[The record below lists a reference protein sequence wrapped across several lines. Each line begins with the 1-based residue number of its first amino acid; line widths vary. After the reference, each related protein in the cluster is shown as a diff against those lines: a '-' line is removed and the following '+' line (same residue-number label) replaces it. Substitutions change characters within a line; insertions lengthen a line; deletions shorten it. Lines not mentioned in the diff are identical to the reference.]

1 MLNKLSITI
10 GFFLVLFG
18 YFFLFY
24 HFNPGLTVSF
34 KGSLPKDVHGTL
46 YWDYGNGFLENN
58 SIELL
63 LSANDVITGE
73 NLGDITVEAS
83 GQKNNKARDNMVWL
97 VVTEHDFHNPNFVI
111 EGRHAWM
118 NWFDINKDSKG
129 RQLAL
134 YPGAKIVFENSSS
147 AYNIKFFKTPN
158 SGIAKITSSTGEVQ
172 FYDGYGKNAG
182 WQVSLFE
189 FYTSSPGSINY
200 ILDPYRAKFEKR
212 LYLPHRKVVGL
223 KFIQLAAE
231 KESVN
236 IESMDVVDAS
246 GKRHLIRPTVL
257 SDREFVF
264 RAFSDV
270 AQNRFSVLLLSVQ
283 FFTAGVLSLFL
294 YYLLSLPVVS
304 EVKNSRNSLKT
315 IFISRKRWFFW
326 LIFLSGIASNMLW
339 LLAEWPGCM
348 TPDSVHVN
356 IEMNTLKITN
366 HHPYLYT
373 LYMLG
378 LHNIYDSPLT
388 VVLFQI
394 LCFHAV
400 VASWLVFIFRNGV
413 RWYIIL
419 PLYFLTFLS
428 IPVNLFNITLWKDIP
443 YNTLVLFWAFF
454 LTACYYL
461 KRQGKILQL
470 SKVQLV
476 LLSVAFVF
484 LCTFR
489 HNGLIYLPIIPVL
502 LFFSSTVS
510 RKRLAGFL
518 FLSGVMLFL
527 VYQVLPGY
535 ILYDKPEANNFSKS
549 VVENNFKNVTKISH
563 DAEEYYIE
571 NYLAYRVKR
580 FVATLGASPKASTWY
595 NDMHHPPQRWFS
607 VDEVRAEWIVNPISN
622 TLAHYKDL
630 ALDTRIFKGFT
641 SGRFIHWN
649 SAFGFVLLL
658 MAFGLYKW
666 FPVSAF
672 YSFFFLVQA
681 GGMFFVVW
689 PRWRYLYFLYLG
701 GMYLIFTILL
711 EYSTRK
717 NLRVQVAGKNIL

>member
-1 MLNKLSITI
+1 MNKLSITI
-10 GFFLVLFG
+10 GLFLVLLG

-46 YWDYGNGFLENN
+46 YWDYGNGFLEHN

-63 LSANDVITGE
+63 LSTNEVIADE
-73 NLGDITVEAS
+73 NLGDITIEAS
-83 GQKNNKARDNMVWL
+83 GQKNSKARDNMVWL
-97 VVTEHDFHNPNFVI
+97 AVAEHDFYNPGFVI
-111 EGRHAWM
+111 EGRHEWM
-118 NWFDINKDSKG
+118 HWFDIKKDNRG

-134 YPGAKIVFENSSS
+134 YPGSKIVFENSPG
-147 AYNIKFFKTPN
+147 AYSIKFFKTPD

-172 FYDGYGKNAG
+172 FYDGYGKNAR
-182 WQVSLFE
+182 WQVSRFE
-189 FYTSSPGSINY
+189 FYSSSPGSINY
-200 ILDPYRAKFEKR
+200 ILDPYRAKFKKR
-212 LYLPHRKVVGL
+212 LQLPHRKIVGL
-223 KFIQLAAE
+223 KFIQSLAE

-236 IESMDVVDAS
+236 IELMDVIDVS
-246 GKRHLIRPTVL
+246 GKRHLISPTML

-264 RAFSDV
+264 RVFSDV
-270 AQNRFSVLLLSVQ
+270 AQNRFSPLLFSVQ
-283 FFTAGVLSLFL
+283 FFTAGVLSLFF

-304 EVKNSRNSLKT
+304 EVKNSSNSFKT

-326 LIFLSGIASNMLW
+326 LVFLSGIASNMLW

-356 IEMNTLKITN
+356 AELNTLKITN

-373 LYMLG
+373 LFMLG

-388 VVLFQI
+388 VVVFQI

-400 VASWLVFIFRNGV
+400 VACWLFFIFRNGV

-461 KRQGKILQL
+461 KRQGKVLQL

-489 HNGLIYLPIIPVL
+489 HNGLIYLPIIPIL
-502 LFFSSTVS
+502 MFLNSTVS
-510 RKRLAGFL
+510 RKRLVGFVL
-518 FLSGVMLFL
+518 LSGVMLFF

-535 ILYDKPEANNFSKS
+535 ILYDKPEKNDFSKR
-549 VVENNFKNVTKISH
+549 VVEKNFKNVTKIS
-563 DAEEYYIE
+563 DDDQEYYIE

-595 NDMHHPPQRWFS
+595 NDMHHPPQQWFS

-622 TLAHYKDL
+622 TLAHYKNL
-630 ALDTRIFKGFT
+630 ALDTRSFKGFT

-666 FPVSAF
+666 FPISAF

-689 PRWRYLYFLYLG
+689 PRWRYLYFLYIG

-717 NLRVQVAGKNIL
+717 NSQVQVAGKNIL

>member
-1 MLNKLSITI
+1 MLNKLSISI
-10 GFFLVLFG
+10 GFFLVLLS

-34 KGSLPKDVHGTL
+34 KGNLPKDVHGTL
-46 YWDYGNGFLENN
+46 YWDYGNGFLEQN

-63 LSANDVITGE
+63 LSTNNVIAGE
-73 NLGDITVEAS
+73 NLGDIAIEAS
-83 GQKNNKARDNMVWL
+83 GQKNSKARDNLVWL
-97 VVTEHDFHNPNFVI
+97 AVTEHDYHNPDFVI
-111 EGRHAWM
+111 KGRHQWM
-118 NWFDINKDSKG
+118 HWFEIKKDSRG

-134 YPGAKIVFENSSS
+134 YPGSKIVFENSSN
-147 AYNIKFFKTPN
+147 AYSIKFFKTPD
-158 SGIAKITSSTGEVQ
+158 SGIAKITSSAGEVQ
-172 FYDGYGKNAG
+172 YYDGYGKNAL
-182 WQVSLFE
+182 WKVSRFN
-189 FYTSSPGSINY
+189 FHSSSPGSINY
-200 ILDPYRAKFEKR
+200 ILDPYRAKFKKR
-212 LYLPHRKVVGL
+212 LALPHHTIVGL
-223 KFIQLAAE
+223 KFVQAPVE
-231 KESVN
+231 KEPVK
-236 IESMDVVDAS
+236 IASMDVIDAS
-246 GKRHLIRPTVL
+246 GERHLQSPTVQ
-257 SDREFVF
+257 SEREFVF
-264 RAFSDV
+264 RDFSDI
-270 AQNRFSVLLLSVQ
+270 AQNRFSVLLFSVQ
-283 FFTAGVLSLFL
+283 FFTAVVFSLFF
-294 YYLLSLPVVS
+294 YYILSLPVIS
-304 EVKNSRNSLKT
+304 EVKNAGNPFKT
-315 IFISRKRWFFW
+315 IFVSRKRWFFW
-326 LIFLSGIASNMLW
+326 LVFLSGIASNMLW

-356 IEMNTLKITN
+356 AELNTLKITN

-388 VVLFQI
+388 VVIFQI

-400 VASWLVFIFRNGV
+400 VACWLFFIFRNGA

-454 LTACYYL
+454 LTACYYS
-461 KRQGKILQL
+461 KRQGRALQL
-470 SKVQLV
+470 SKVELV

-502 LFFSSTVS
+502 MFLGSTVS
-510 RKRLAGFL
+510 RIRLAGFVV
-518 FLSGVMLFL
+518 LSGAMLFL
-527 VYQVLPGY
+527 VYQVLPGN
-535 ILYDKPEANNFSKS
+535 ILYDKPQKNDFSKT
-549 VVENNFKNVTKISH
+549 VVERNLKNVSKIS
-563 DAEEYYIE
+563 DDDQKYYIE

-580 FVATLGASPKASTWY
+580 FVATLGASPEATTWY

-607 VDEVRAEWIVNPISN
+607 VDQVRAEWKVDPISN
-622 TLAHYKDL
+622 TLAHYKNL
-630 ALDTRIFKGFT
+630 ALDTRSFKGLT

-658 MAFGLYKW
+658 TAFGLYKW

-689 PRWRYLYFLYLG
+689 PRWRYLYFLYIG

-711 EYSTRK
+711 EYNTRK
-717 NLRVQVAGKNIL
+717 NSQVQVAGKNIL

>member
-1 MLNKLSITI
+1 MT
-10 GFFLVLFG
+10 
-18 YFFLFY
+18 
-24 HFNPGLTVSF
+24 
-34 KGSLPKDVHGTL
+34 KDVHGTL
-46 YWDYGNGFLENN
+46 YWDYGKGFLEKN

-63 LSANDVITGE
+63 LSANNAIAGE

-83 GQKNNKARDNMVWL
+83 GQKNNKARDNMLWL
-97 VVTEHDFHNPNFVI
+97 VVTEHDFYNPDFVI
-111 EGRHAWM
+111 EGRHEWM
-118 NWFDINKDSKG
+118 HWLDIKKDTRG

-134 YPGAKIVFENSSS
+134 FPGSKIVFKNSSG
-147 AYNIKFFKTPN
+147 AYSIKFFKTPN

-172 FYDGYGKNAG
+172 FYDGYGKNSR
-182 WQVSLFE
+182 WQVSQFK
-189 FYTSSPGSINY
+189 FYSSSSGSINY
-200 ILDPYRAKFEKR
+200 ILDPYRAKFKKG
-212 LYLPHRKVVGL
+212 LQLPHRKIVGL
-223 KFIQLAAE
+223 KFIQLPGE
-231 KESVN
+231 ESSVN
-236 IESMDVVDAS
+236 IELMNVIDAS
-246 GKRHLIRPTVL
+246 GKRHFISPTEH
-257 SDREFVF
+257 SDREVVF
-264 RAFSDV
+264 RVFSDV
-270 AQNRFSVLLLSVQ
+270 VQSRFSLLLLSVQ
-283 FFTAGVLSLFL
+283 FFTAGVFSLFF
-294 YYLLSLPVVS
+294 YYLLSLPVMS
-304 EVKNSRNSLKT
+304 EVKNSSNSFKT
-315 IFISRKRWFFW
+315 IFISSKRWFFW
-326 LIFLSGIASNMLW
+326 LVFLSGIASNMLW

-356 IEMNTLKITN
+356 VELNTLKITN

-388 VVLFQI
+388 VVVFQI

-400 VASWLVFIFRNGV
+400 VACWLFFIFRNGV
-413 RWYIIL
+413 KWYIIL

-454 LTACYYL
+454 LTACYYF

-470 SKVQLV
+470 TKVQLL

-502 LFFSSTVS
+502 MFLSSTVS
-510 RKRLAGFL
+510 RKRLVGFV

-527 VYQVLPGY
+527 VYQILPGY
-535 ILYDKPEANNFSKS
+535 ILYDKPGDNNFSKA
-549 VVENNFKNVTKISH
+549 VVEQNFKNVTKIS
-563 DAEEYYIE
+563 DNDQEYYIE
-571 NYLAYRVKR
+571 NYLAYRVER
-580 FVATLGASPKASTWY
+580 FIETLGASPKASTWY

-607 VDEVRAEWIVNPISN
+607 VDEVRAEWIVNPINN
-622 TLAHYKDL
+622 TLAHYKNL
-630 ALDTRIFKGFT
+630 ALDTRSFKGFT

-649 SAFGFVLLL
+649 SAFGLILLL
-658 MAFGLYKW
+658 IAFGLYKW

-689 PRWRYLYFLYLG
+689 PRWRYLYFLYIG

-717 NLRVQVAGKNIL
+717 NSQVQVSGKNIL